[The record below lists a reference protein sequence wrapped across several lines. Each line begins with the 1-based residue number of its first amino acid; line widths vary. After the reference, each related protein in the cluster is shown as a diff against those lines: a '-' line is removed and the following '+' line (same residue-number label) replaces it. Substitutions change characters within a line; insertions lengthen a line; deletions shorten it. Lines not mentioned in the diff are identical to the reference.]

1 MGGGGGFEEEECK
14 EEAYFGPDTG
24 FVLHAVDTEYFK
36 KGEDGQDSRPTKKGK
51 GEMDDEVVPLDTI
64 LLDYIRHVLQRSI
77 R

>member
-1 MGGGGGFEEEECK
+1 M
-14 EEAYFGPDTG
+14 
-24 FVLHAVDTEYFK
+24 YFK